1 MKTIVCYG
9 DSNTWGHKSFPY
21 RENTPSL
28 LRYGEDER
36 WTGLLQARLGGEYRV
51 EEEGLNGRTTMFD
64 DPLCDCRNGLKCI
77 DYVMTTKYPVD
88 MVILMLGTN
97 DTKSYFNMSSY
108 MIARGAGRIIERIQ
122 QGAYSPDGGVPEILL
137 VSPIRLNPSVHRQ
150 WLASEF
156 GANCLETDAGLAE
169 NFRQIAEKLG
179 VHFMDAGEFITAD
192 ENDGVHMSAASHAL
206 LAEKMLA
213 QVKAI
218 LG

>member
-9 DSNTWGHKSFPY
+9 DSNTWGHKSLPY
-21 RENTPSL
+21 RENTPSK
-28 LRYGEDER
+28 LRFGMDER
-36 WTGLLQARLGGEYRV
+36 WTGILQARLGEGYLV

-97 DTKSYFNMSSY
+97 DTKAYFNMSSY

-122 QGAYSPDGGVPEILL
+122 QGAYSPDGGVPKILL
-137 VSPIRLNPSVHRQ
+137 VSPIHLNPSVHKH
-150 WLASEF
+150 WLAKEF
-156 GANCLETDAGLAE
+156 GANCLETDAGLAM
-169 NFRQIAEKLG
+169 NFAQVAQTLG
-179 VHFMDAGEFITAD
+179 VYFMDAGEFITAD